1 LKKTFLDFIY
11 HNPNDSKPSSPVQE
25 VEEAKCNGVVKEK
38 QLGEPQNLRGR
49 GQDIPNVVV
58 ESKHRQLHSKKHK

>member
-11 HNPNDSKPSSPVQE
+11 HSPNGSKPFSLVQE
-25 VEEAKCNGVVKEK
+25 MEEAKCSGVVKEK
-38 QLGEPQNLRGR
+38 QLGEPQKLRGR
-49 GQDIPNVVV
+49 GQYIPNVVV